1 MSLRRVA
8 FVLGEYYHL
17 YNRGNSKQKI
27 FLDEADHNRFLK
39 LLFLCNSKLNINFRN
54 VIDVTKDVL
63 VFERRETL
71 VDIGAFCLMP
81 NHFHLLLREKED
93 GNISL
98 FMKKLLTAYV
108 MYFNKKYERTGSLF
122 EGKFKSEHVGE
133 DNYLKYLFSYIH
145 LNPIKLIDPKWRI
158 EGIKDRLKAQKYIL
172 DYEYSSY
179 ACLGDENQKWSK
191 IINTNNFPKYFL
203 TPTDYKRE
211 MFDWLSSSP
220 RKDLGKFK
228 IL

>member
-1 MSLRRVA
+1 MSLRRAA

-122 EGKFKSEHVGE
+122 EGKFKSEHVRE

-211 MFDWLSSSP
+211 MFDWLNSSP
-220 RKDLGKFK
+220 RKDLGRPRE
-228 IL
+228 I

>member
-1 MSLRRVA
+1 MSLRRAA

>member
-17 YNRGNSKQKI
+17 YNR
-27 FLDEADHNRFLK
+27 
-39 LLFLCNSKLNINFRN
+39 CNSKLNINFRN
-54 VIDVTKDVL
+54 VIDVTKEVL

-122 EGKFKSEHVGE
+122 EGKFKSEPVRE

-145 LNPIKLIDPKWRI
+145 LNPIKL
-158 EGIKDRLKAQKYIL
+158 
-172 DYEYSSY
+172 
-179 ACLGDENQKWSK
+179 
-191 IINTNNFPKYFL
+191 
-203 TPTDYKRE
+203 
-211 MFDWLSSSP
+211 
-220 RKDLGKFK
+220 
-228 IL
+228 

>member
-211 MFDWLSSSP
+211 MFDWLNSSP
-220 RKDLGKFK
+220 RKDLGRPRE
-228 IL
+228 I

>member
-211 MFDWLSSSP
+211 MFDWLNSSP